1 VAIWHHHTKARNELP
16 HMFVLSVKN
25 VRSVGVHH
33 DARFM
38 PLGMTIASY
47 VITGV
52 KNRYGMTRF
61 GQLPSYYGA

>member
-1 VAIWHHHTKARNELP
+1 
-16 HMFVLSVKN
+16 MFVLSVKN